1 MLEDINTPQPYLTVF
16 PDAKDVF
23 AEPVEK
29 YAQLINPYISID
41 LSAVNPAWSGKIHIV
56 SPVEPVDGL
65 LGELTENAHNDYL
78 KMNWLAFKLN
88 ADNKYE
94 LMGDF
99 TFFARE
105 NTALKASYRGFKE
118 EAYRKELTEVYADN
132 QKHFAEAKAKY
143 AEYGALYGDL
153 GKTLAEKQANW
164 PESYNYLDQL
174 GGGAIDQNWCSYC
187 DGINMNM
194 DDEENVYPISP
205 AGNRFY
211 FIACV
216 PGYHYITKGYSEP
229 DSIVLFYEPIERIA
243 WLTFDYT

>member
-1 MLEDINTPQPYLTVF
+1 MIEDINTLQPYLTVF

-23 AEPVEK
+23 SEPVDK
-29 YAQLINPYISID
+29 YAQLINPFISID
-41 LSAVNPAWSGKIHIV
+41 LSAVNPAWTGKIHIV

-88 ADNKYE
+88 AENKYE

-105 NTALKASYRGFKE
+105 NTALKASYKDFKE
-118 EAYRKELTEVYADN
+118 EAYRKELAEAYADN
-132 QKHFAEAKAKY
+132 QKHFAEAKEKY
-143 AEYGALYGDL
+143 ARYGALYGDL

-164 PESYNYLDQL
+164 PDSYNYLDQL
-174 GGGAIDQNWCSYC
+174 GGGACDANWCSYC

-194 DDEENVYPISP
+194 EDEENVYPISP

-229 DSIVLFYEPIERIA
+229 DCIVLFYEPIERIA

>member
-1 MLEDINTPQPYLTVF
+1 MIEDINTPQPYLTVF

-41 LSAVNPAWSGKIHIV
+41 LAAVNPAWSGKIHIV

-78 KMNWLAFKLN
+78 KTNWLAFKLN
-88 ADNKYE
+88 AQSKYE

-99 TFFARE
+99 TFFAHE
-105 NTALKASYRGFKE
+105 NTSLKASYRGFKE
-118 EAYRKELTEVYADN
+118 EAYRKELADAYADN
-132 QKHFAEAKAKY
+132 RKHFAEAKEKY
-143 AEYGALYGDL
+143 AQYGALYGDQ

-164 PESYNYLDQL
+164 PDSYNLLDQL
-174 GGGAIDQNWCSYC
+174 GGGAGDANWTSYC

-194 DDEENVYPISP
+194 DDEENIYPISA

-243 WLTFDYT
+243 WLTFDYS